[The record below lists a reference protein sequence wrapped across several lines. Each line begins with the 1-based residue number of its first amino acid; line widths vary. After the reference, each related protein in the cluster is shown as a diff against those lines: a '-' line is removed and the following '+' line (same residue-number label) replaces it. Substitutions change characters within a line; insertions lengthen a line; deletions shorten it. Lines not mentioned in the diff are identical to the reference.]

1 MDSGP
6 STSREGPLVQYDLGG
21 TSDLSLANIQTDM
34 FQVTLWVRELPRG
47 VIVPYYSQ
55 LSAGDTNFELLM
67 LSSKST
73 RHAR

>member
-6 STSREGPLVQYDLGG
+6 STSREGPLVQYDLGS

-55 LSAGDTNFELLM
+55 
-67 LSSKST
+67 
-73 RHAR
+73 